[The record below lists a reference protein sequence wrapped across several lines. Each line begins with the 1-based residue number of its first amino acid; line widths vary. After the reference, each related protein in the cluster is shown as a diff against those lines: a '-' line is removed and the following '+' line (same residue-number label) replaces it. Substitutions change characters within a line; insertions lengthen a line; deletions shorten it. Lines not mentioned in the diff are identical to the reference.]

1 MFGMRSV
8 GIACLSLGLAACSAI
23 EPMEIPGPRLAR
35 TEVYSAS
42 EQGGGETTAL
52 SGDQTGS
59 ARSDLAPVQVLEV
72 PKREI
77 VLSSSKGLDERFSD
91 TDSIEVAVEG
101 MIAKDFVN
109 YVFGE
114 LLKAQ
119 YVIVEGVAG
128 LDQGVSFNSQGKI
141 SSRKLYRVTAELLAT
156 RGLGVTQREGVF
168 FIGPIDPKGPD
179 GTVIGYGRDPEN
191 VPDTPAR
198 ILQIVPFR
206 YGMPNPSIDRT
217 LGALV
222 DVQYVLDFKQNAMFL
237 TGSRSGILR
246 ALDVIRLLDQPA
258 VRSNTVAAL
267 TLVYL
272 SGREFVEQVTPLLAN
287 EGITSG
293 TSASGS
299 AESSSIVFVPLD
311 RLGSVVV
318 FAANDAL
325 LNRVEFWSKRLDRPG
340 QGPEERYFIYQPKFA
355 RATDIGESL
364 VPMLGGGVASG
375 AQNAQGNNSRDTR
388 SAVGSRSQASSN
400 TTGGPVS
407 VTGQGVSLTV
417 DARSNSLVFFTTGS
431 RYEALLP
438 MVKRLDIPPKQVLLE
453 AVIAEVSLSGE
464 FANGVEF
471 ALTDG
476 KTSGG
481 TLGQLGLPSGG
492 LGLTYV
498 ANLTD
503 QLRLRLKSSNSKVN
517 VLSSPILVVRDG
529 VAASITVG
537 NQVPTS
543 GSTTSDPIQSERTVT
558 TVNYRDTGVSLTIVP
573 TINAQGLV
581 VMTINQTISN
591 VVPGSSGIAGAPI
604 FFTRTV
610 GTEVVASSGQ
620 SVLLAGLISETGSE
634 SSDGVPVLSRVPAL
648 GALFRSDSKRREK
661 TELLLLITPRV
672 LDTPEEWES
681 VKRTLNDAVNLLRI
695 PVDPEPAPKPL

>member
-8 GIACLSLGLAACSAI
+8 VVGCLLLGLMGCSAI

-35 TEVYSAS
+35 TEALSTA
-42 EQGGGETTAL
+42 EQRGGETMGLSNDQAESSRPDSTA
-52 SGDQTGS
+52 
-59 ARSDLAPVQVLEV
+59 VQVLEV

-91 TDSIEVAVEG
+91 ADAIEVAVEG
-101 MIAKDFVN
+101 MVAKDFVN

-141 SSRKLYRVTAELLAT
+141 TSRKLYRITAELLAT
-156 RGLGVTQREGVF
+156 RGLGVTEREGVF

-258 VRSNTVAAL
+258 VRSNKVAAL
-267 TLVYL
+267 TLTYL
-272 SGREFVEQVTPLLAN
+272 SGREFVDQVTPLLAN
-287 EGITSG
+287 EGITAAAG
-293 TSASGS
+293 AAGA
-299 AESSSIVFVPLD
+299 AETSSIVFVPLD

-325 LNRVEFWSKRLDRPG
+325 LTRVEFWAKQLDRPG

-355 RATDIGESL
+355 RASDIGESL
-364 VPMLGGGVASG
+364 VPMLGGM
-375 AQNAQGNNSRDTR
+375 AQSVQNPQGNNSRDTR
-388 SAVGSRSQASSN
+388 SAVSTGTQAAGSA
-400 TTGGPVS
+400 TAPVS
-407 VTGQGVSLTV
+407 VQGQGVSLTV
-417 DARSNSLVFFTTGS
+417 DARSNSLVFFTTGT

-438 MVKRLDIPPKQVLLE
+438 MVKRLDVPPKQVLLE
-453 AVIAEVSLSGE
+453 AVIAEVSLTGE

-471 ALTDG
+471 AFTEG
-476 KTSGG
+476 RVSGGTSGG
-481 TLGQLGLPSGG
+481 LGLPSGG

-503 QLRLRLKSSNSKVN
+503 QIRLRLRAANSKVN

-529 VAASITVG
+529 VAATITVG
-537 NQVPTS
+537 NQVPTA
-543 GSTTSDPIQSERTVT
+543 GTTTSDPIQSERTVT

-581 VMTINQTISN
+581 VMTISQSISN
-591 VVPGSSGIAGAPI
+591 QVPGSSGISGAPI
-604 FFTRTV
+604 FFNRTV
-610 GTEVVASSGQ
+610 TTEVVASSGQ

-634 SSDGVPVLSRVPAL
+634 SSDRVPILGQVPAL

-661 TELLLLITPRV
+661 TELLLLVTPRV

-681 VKRTLNDAVNLLRI
+681 VKRTLNDAVRLLQI
-695 PVDPEPAPKPL
+695 PTTPAIGQATE

>member
-1 MFGMRSV
+1 MFGMRSIV
-8 GIACLSLGLAACSAI
+8 GACALLGLTACSAI

-35 TEVYSAS
+35 AESLSTA
-42 EQGGGETTAL
+42 EQSGGETTAL
-52 SGDQTGS
+52 PGDQQGTS
-59 ARSDLAPVQVLEV
+59 TLPNSTSIQVLEV

-77 VLSSSKGLDERFSD
+77 VLSSSKGLDQRFSD

-141 SSRKLYRVTAELLAT
+141 TSRKLYRVTAELLAT
-156 RGLGVTQREGVF
+156 RGLGVTAREGVF

-179 GTVIGYGRDPEN
+179 GTVIGYGREAEN

-267 TLVYL
+267 NLVYL
-272 SGREFVEQVTPLLAN
+272 SGREFVEQVVPLLAN
-287 EGITSG
+287 EGITAG
-293 TSASGS
+293 TSAGGS
-299 AESSSIVFVPLD
+299 AESSAVVFVPLD

-325 LNRVEFWSKRLDRPG
+325 LNRVEFWSRQLDRPG

-364 VPMLGGGVASG
+364 VPMLGGVLPSS
-375 AQNAQGNNSRDTR
+375 QNPQGNNSRDTR
-388 SAVGSRSQASSN
+388 SAVSSGAQSGSSAAA
-400 TTGGPVS
+400 GPVS
-407 VTGQGVSLTV
+407 VQGQGVSLTV
-417 DARSNSLVFFTTGS
+417 DARSNSLVFFTTGT

-438 MVKRLDIPPKQVLLE
+438 MVKRLDVPPKQVLLE
-453 AVIAEVSLSGE
+453 AMIAEVSLSGE

-476 KTSGG
+476 KLSGG
-481 TLGQLGLPSGG
+481 TIGQLGLPGGG

-503 QLRLRLKSSNSKVN
+503 QVRLRLKSSNSKVN
-517 VLSSPILVVRDG
+517 VLSSPVLVVRDG

-537 NQVPTS
+537 NQVPTA
-543 GSTTSDPIQSERTVT
+543 GTTTSDPIQSERTVT
-558 TVNYRDTGVSLTIVP
+558 TVNYRDTGVALTIVP

-581 VMTINQTISN
+581 VMTISQSISN
-591 VVPGSSGIAGAPI
+591 AVPGSSGIAGAPI

-610 GTEVVASSGQ
+610 NTEVVASSGQ

-634 SSDGVPVLSRVPAL
+634 SSDGVPVLSRLPAL
-648 GALFRSDSKRREK
+648 GAFFRSDAKRREK

-672 LDTPEEWES
+672 LDTPEEWDS
-681 VKRTLNDAVNLLRI
+681 VRRTLNDAVRLVKI
-695 PVDPEPAPKPL
+695 PGDREPEPVAK

>member
-8 GIACLSLGLAACSAI
+8 GIVCLLLGLVSCAAM

-35 TEVYSAS
+35 TEVSSAS
-42 EQGGGETTAL
+42 EQGGGGTTVLA
-52 SGDQTGS
+52 GDQAGS
-59 ARSDLAPVQVLEV
+59 AKPDSASVQVLEV

-77 VLSSSKGLDERFSD
+77 VLSSSKGLDARFSD

-101 MIAKDFVN
+101 MTAKDFVN

-156 RGLGVTQREGVF
+156 RGLGITQREGVY

-287 EGITSG
+287 EGITAG

-325 LNRVEFWSKRLDRPG
+325 LNRVEFWSKQLDRPG

-388 SAVGSRSQASSN
+388 SAVGSGSQASSN

-417 DARSNSLVFFTTGS
+417 DARSNSLVFFTTGT

-438 MVKRLDIPPKQVLLE
+438 MVKRLDVPPKQVLLE
-453 AVIAEVSLSGE
+453 AVIAEVSLTGE

-476 KTSGG
+476 KVSGG
-481 TLGQLGLPSGG
+481 TIGQLGLPGGG

-503 QLRLRLKSSNSKVN
+503 QVRLRLKSSNSKVN

-537 NQVPTS
+537 NQVPTA
-543 GSTTSDPIQSERTVT
+543 GTTTSDPIQSDRTVT
-558 TVNYRDTGVSLTIVP
+558 TVNYRDTGVALTIVP

-581 VMTINQTISN
+581 VMTINQSISN
-591 VVPGSSGIAGAPI
+591 AVPGSSGIAGAPI

-610 GTEVVASSGQ
+610 STEVVASSGQ

-634 SSDGVPVLSRVPAL
+634 SSDGVPVLSRLPAL
-648 GALFRSDSKRREK
+648 GAFFRSDAKRREK

-672 LDTPEEWES
+672 LDTPQEWDS
-681 VKRTLNDAVNLLRI
+681 VKRTLNEAMRLVKI
-695 PVDPEPAPKPL
+695 PVDP

>member
-1 MFGMRSV
+1 MFGIRSV
-8 GIACLSLGLAACSAI
+8 VVGCLLLGLTGCSAI

-35 TEVYSAS
+35 TEALSTA
-42 EQGGGETTAL
+42 EQRGGETMGL
-52 SGDQTGS
+52 SNDQAESSRPDSTV
-59 ARSDLAPVQVLEV
+59 VQVLEV

-91 TDSIEVAVEG
+91 ADAIEVAVEG
-101 MIAKDFVN
+101 MVAKDFVN
-109 YVFGE
+109 YVFGD

-141 SSRKLYRVTAELLAT
+141 TSRKLYRITAELLAT
-156 RGLGVTQREGVF
+156 RGLGVTEREGVF
-168 FIGPIDPKGPD
+168 FIGPMDPKGPD

-258 VRSNTVAAL
+258 VRSNIVAAL
-267 TLVYL
+267 NLTYL
-272 SGREFVEQVTPLLAN
+272 SGREFVEQVSPLLAN
-287 EGITSG
+287 EGITAG
-293 TSASGS
+293 TSAGGS
-299 AESSSIVFVPLD
+299 TETSSVVFVPLD

-318 FAANDAL
+318 FAANEAL
-325 LNRVEFWSKRLDRPG
+325 LTRVEFWSRQLDRPG

-364 VPMLGGGVASG
+364 IPMLGGAVAG
-375 AQNAQGNNSRDTR
+375 GQNPQGNNSRDTR
-388 SAVGSRSQASSN
+388 SAVSMGVAPGSSSAS
-400 TTGGPVS
+400 GPVA
-407 VTGQGVSLTV
+407 VQGQGVSLTV
-417 DARSNSLVFFTTGS
+417 DARSNSLVFYTTGT

-438 MVKRLDIPPKQVLLE
+438 MVKRLDVPPKQVLLE
-453 AVIAEVSLSGE
+453 AMIAEVSLTGE

-476 KTSGG
+476 KVSGG
-481 TLGQLGLPSGG
+481 TSGQLGLPGGG
-492 LGLTYV
+492 LGLTYIS
-498 ANLTD
+498 NLTD
-503 QLRLRLKSSNSKVN
+503 QIRLRLKASNSKVN

-529 VAASITVG
+529 VAASISVG
-537 NQVPTS
+537 NQVPTA
-543 GSTTSDPIQSERTVT
+543 GTTTSDPIQSNRTVT
-558 TVNYRDTGVSLTIVP
+558 TVNYRDTGVALTIVP

-581 VMTINQTISN
+581 VMTINQSISN
-591 VVPGSSGIAGAPI
+591 SVPGSSGIAGAPI

-610 GTEVVASSGQ
+610 STEVVASSGQ

-634 SSDGVPVLSRVPAL
+634 SSDQVPVLGRIPAL
-648 GALFRSDSKRREK
+648 GALFRSDAKRREK

-672 LDTPEEWES
+672 LDTPAEWDS
-681 VKRTLNDAVNLLRI
+681 VRRTLNDAVRLVEFPSVEKAA
-695 PVDPEPAPKPL
+695 PVEK